1 MPLPKLTESVESKV
15 KCRLAKLN
23 LINPFFPSK
32 AKPFPFYI
40 MKGCL
45 LLSQSTNS
53 SLSKRGLLSNSIMER
68 NRLSDRSVE
77 TGEGVWEACLF

>member
-1 MPLPKLTESVESKV
+1 MPLLKLTECVESKV

-32 AKPFPFYI
+32 AKPFPIYI
-40 MKGCL
+40 MKGCS

-53 SLSKRGLLSNSIMER
+53 SLSKRGLLSISVKER
-68 NRLSDRSVE
+68 NRLSNLSVE
-77 TGEGVWEACLF
+77 TGEGV